1 MNWKTI
7 GFQSLARWLTSSK
20 NISVALKNKMEYVDT
35 ISLSANIFQKYWWIQ
50 YEEYIR
56 TKNNNTKV

>member
-20 NISVALKNKMEYVDT
+20 NISVALKNNMEYVDGYNKPVSQH
-35 ISLSANIFQKYWWIQ
+35 ISEILMNIEFNM
-50 YEEYIR
+50 
-56 TKNNNTKV
+56 KNT